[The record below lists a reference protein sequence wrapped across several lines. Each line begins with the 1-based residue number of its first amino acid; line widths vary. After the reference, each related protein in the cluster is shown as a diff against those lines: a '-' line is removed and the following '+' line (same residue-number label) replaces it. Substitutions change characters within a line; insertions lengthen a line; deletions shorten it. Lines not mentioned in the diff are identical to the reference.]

1 MLAKRI
7 IPCLDVKDGRV
18 VKGVNF
24 VNLRDA
30 GDPVEVAAAYEK
42 EGADELTFLDI
53 TASHEKRN
61 IILDIVARTAEKVFM
76 PLTVGGGVRDLD
88 DIRNLLNSGAD
99 KVAINTAAVHNPE
112 FVRRAAKR
120 FGSQCIVVAIDAKRV
135 DSARKSPGSNLSWC
149 KLHPEL
155 FLTGN
160 ESGLSFEVYTHGG
173 RNPTSINA
181 LHWAKLME
189 TYGAGEILLTSMDCD
204 GTKNGY
210 DLKLNRTISES
221 LTIPL
226 IASGGAGTLDH
237 LFEGITEGKADAV
250 LAASI
255 FHFKEFTIEETKR
268 HLKSKGIPVRI

>member
-42 EGADELTFLDI
+42 EGAAELTFLDI
-53 TASHEKRN
+53 TASHEKRD

-76 PLTVGGGVRDLD
+76 PLTVGGGVRNLD
-88 DIRNLLNSGAD
+88 DIRNLLNAGAD
-99 KVAINTAAVHNPE
+99 KVGINTAAVHDPE
-112 FVRRAAKR
+112 FVRNAAEK
-120 FGSQCIVVAIDAKRV
+120 FGNQCIVVAVDAKRV
-135 DSARKSPGSNLSWC
+135 ESTKKPADS
-149 KLHPEL
+149 KLLWRDIHPDL

-160 ESGLSFEVYTHGG
+160 ESEPSFEVFTHGG
-173 RNPTSINA
+173 RNPTGIHA
-181 LHWAKLME
+181 VRWAQLME

-204 GTKNGY
+204 GTKSGY
-210 DLKLNRTISES
+210 DLELNRTISES

-237 LFEGITEGKADAV
+237 LFEGIVKGKADAV

-255 FHFKEFTIEETKR
+255 FHFKEFTIGETKR
-268 HLKSKGIPVRI
+268 YLKSKGIPVRI